1 MPEFKQKFGSL
12 STELAVRSYE
22 RKTIFY
28 YPYFLIRRWVTVFA
42 IVLMGTNTGL
52 QFFALLNINK
62 ASIIF
67 YGWMNPHWS
76 KGRKRLEF
84 FNDAI
89 LMLLS
94 YSMLSMT
101 SFLLYVEVIFYMGY
115 VFISQFVIL
124 AVVNLSYIFI
134 HIHQR
139 YNRQKRMRKLE

>member
-1 MPEFKQKFGSL
+1 MPNFRHKFEFFYI
-12 STELAVRSYE
+12 ELAVRSYDK
-22 RKTIFY
+22 RTIFY

-42 IVLMGTNTGL
+42 LVLMGRNTGL

-62 ASIIF
+62 ASIIT
-67 YGWMNPHWS
+67 YGWINPHWS

-94 YSMLSMT
+94 YSMLCMT
-101 SFLLYVEVIFYMGY
+101 SFLLYVKIIFYMGY

-134 HIHQR
+134 HIKQR
-139 YNRQKRMRKLE
+139 YHR